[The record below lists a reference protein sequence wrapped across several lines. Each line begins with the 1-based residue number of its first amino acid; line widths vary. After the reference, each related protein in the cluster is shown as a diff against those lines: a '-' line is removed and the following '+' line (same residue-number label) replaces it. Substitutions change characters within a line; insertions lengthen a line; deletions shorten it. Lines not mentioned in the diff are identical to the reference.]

1 MGSTGGG
8 AAGIRRALVWLCTTS
23 ASVDTAVTA
32 VLGFVLGAVGRMA
45 PGSGKCWPGPFPPCP
60 NQHKRLFTVC
70 ALPCT
75 SPIPQCSHGHTPVPG
90 SPTTLN
96 NSPPRAV
103 TALLCGS
110 SGRSHGVGANGLRGA
125 RVRLGAGQSGGG
137 AKRGGRRRIRSTG
150 GDGCARPKRSVRSGS
165 VGRRVPRGL
174 DARCWDAPYLRLR
187 DAAPGTLRARP
198 SGTRVAG
205 CSASAR
211 RDARC
216 GDARRPAARDALQ
229 RRTAAPGRSPLR
241 DRTLPAQRG
250 VGGRTPAP
258 LSPRSSDPPRGDP
271 PPLRPRRGRA
281 PRGRPSRRYRGRG
294 PGAAGRAEGSGGGGP
309 AGAAKGRWRRA
320 AGGGRGRAGRDGTDG
335 PSAPQRGAMRREAA
349 GR

>member
-45 PGSGKCWPGPFPPCP
+45 PGGGKCWPEPFPPCP

-187 DAAPGTLRARP
+187 DAAPGR
-198 SGTRVAG
+198 
-205 CSASAR
+205 SALGR
-211 RDARC
+211 QGR
-216 GDARRPAARDALQ
+216 ALQ
-229 RRTAAPGRSPLR
+229 DAPRPHVGMLAAGTLAAPPPAMLCSVGRPLR
-241 DRTLPAQRG
+241 D
-250 VGGRTPAP
+250 V
-258 LSPRSSDPPRGDP
+258 PRSATVRSPPNAGSAGEP
-271 PPLRPRRGRA
+271 RPR
-281 PRGRPSRRYRGRG
+281 
-294 PGAAGRAEGSGGGGP
+294 
-309 AGAAKGRWRRA
+309 
-320 AGGGRGRAGRDGTDG
+320 
-335 PSAPQRGAMRREAA
+335 
-349 GR
+349 